1 MKIKEKKDNLAK
13 LRGLMSQKVSELD
26 NARAAMEENF
36 WSKKE
41 QLEEQLEAIKASNEE
56 NFSKLKA
63 NIEGI
68 NRKNQE
74 PLISSYRGDLEQ
86 EASSR
91 DPPRPYQSNSV
102 RKDPPPYPATIIE
115 AQHPEYD
122 RVSAQPQHNNPN
134 NITQIDNYQLP
145 ERTQQPAPARDPMEY
160 KKSVNLESKSK
171 NSRLTLIQRPP
182 KSNL

>member
-1 MKIKEKKDNLAK
+1 
-13 LRGLMSQKVSELD
+13 MSQKVSELD

-36 WSKKE
+36 WRKKE

-86 EASSR
+86 EASPR
-91 DPPRPYQSNSV
+91 NPPRPYQSNSV
-102 RKDPPPYPATIIE
+102 RKDPPTYPETIIE

-122 RVSAQPQHNNPN
+122 RVSAQPQHNNSS
-134 NITQIDNYQLP
+134 NITQIDNYQLS
-145 ERTQQPAPARDPMEY
+145 ERTHQPAPARDPMEY
-160 KKSVNLESKSK
+160 KKSVNL
-171 NSRLTLIQRPP
+171 NQ
-182 KSNL
+182 NLKILG